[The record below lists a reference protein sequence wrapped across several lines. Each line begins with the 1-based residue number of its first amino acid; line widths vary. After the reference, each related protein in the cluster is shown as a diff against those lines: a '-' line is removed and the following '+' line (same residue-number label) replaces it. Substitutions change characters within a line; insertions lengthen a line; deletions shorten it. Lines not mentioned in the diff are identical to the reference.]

1 MLGLVVRNVVNRP
14 VRNGALILAFAF
26 IAASLFSGNYLLAG
40 ASDSVNSEIARLGAD
55 LIVVPQNY
63 TADSEAILLRGEPS
77 MFFIDDSV
85 VPQVEQVKGVE
96 KVEPQIFL
104 ASLSASCCA
113 LPVQLI
119 AIDLSRDFTITPWLE
134 KKQEK
139 PLGRDEIIVGSA
151 IDSGVGTNLTFFGHT
166 FVVLGRL
173 EPTGT
178 GLDTTIFL
186 RIDDAYRMA
195 DESREKAVLQ
205 LELPRG
211 VVSAVLVQV
220 DDPGEATNISRR
232 IADQVPGTR
241 VLTSSALIGTVSNRL
256 TATMQILDLA
266 ALIATLVSLPLI
278 ALISLMAAHERR
290 REIGVLRAL
299 GATRTRIFRL
309 VLGESV
315 VVAALG
321 GILGIALSWI
331 ALVLFQSYIAAAT
344 RIPLSIPAASSLVSI
359 SAFAVI
365 ATVAVGGLAAF
376 YPAVRSAIME
386 PYEAI
391 RTGEL

>member
-1 MLGLVVRNVVNRP
+1 MRGLIAGNIVNRP
-14 VRNGALILAFAF
+14 VRNGALVLAFAF

-63 TADSEAILLRGEPS
+63 TADSEAVLLRGEPS
-77 MFFIDDSV
+77 MFFFDDSAV
-85 VPQVEQVKGVE
+85 VRVEQVKGVE
-96 KVEPQIFL
+96 KVEPQVFI

-134 KKQEK
+134 KKREK
-139 PLGRDEIIVGSA
+139 PLGRDEVIVGSA
-151 IDSGVGTNLTFFGHT
+151 IDSAVGTNLTFFGHT
-166 FVVLGRL
+166 FVVAGRL
-173 EPTGT
+173 DPTGT
-178 GLDTTIFL
+178 GLDTSVFL
-186 RIDDAYRMA
+186 RIDDAYSMA
-195 DESREKAVLQ
+195 DESRENAVLQ
-205 LELPRG
+205 LDLPRG

-220 DDPGEATNISRR
+220 DDPGEATTVSRR
-232 IADQVPGTR
+232 ISEQVPGTR
-241 VLTSSALIGTVSNRL
+241 VLTASALIGTVSDRL

-266 ALIATLVSLPLI
+266 ALVATLVSLPLI
-278 ALISLMAAHERR
+278 ALISLMAANERQ

-299 GATRTRIFRL
+299 GATRTRIFQL
-309 VLGESV
+309 VFGESV
-315 VVAALG
+315 IVAALG
-321 GILGIALSWI
+321 GTLGIALSWT
-331 ALVLFQSYIAAAT
+331 ALALFESYIAAAT

-359 SAFAVI
+359 SATAVI

-376 YPAVRSAIME
+376 YPAVRSAMME